1 MQPQDLQEAIRQ
13 ISQSL
18 KKLDG
23 DFEKRTKAVNDVCGK
38 WEQRLT
44 RLLAESRDTLEE
56 MKEVRDSLHW
66 KRRTLIAMTATGFIG
81 GVALLLLSLCLP
93 GVNSL
98 VYKLLLILGR

>member
-1 MQPQDLQEAIRQ
+1 MQELQEAIRQ
-13 ISQSL
+13 ISLSL
-18 KKLDG
+18 KSLDE
-23 DFEKRTKAVNDVCGK
+23 DFEKRATAVNDVCGK

-66 KRRTLIAMTATGFIG
+66 KRRTLIAMTATGFLG

-93 GVNSL
+93 GVNQIM
-98 VYKLLLILGR
+98 YKLILFLEP